1 MPHPMKRSL
10 GLSAALTMGHN
21 LHTLETVATPTP
33 PKGTSLM
40 DGTLITPSFTS
51 LYGQTEIDPL
61 SLHSLTGD
69 HSDDMDLDMVRRM
82 YHAKVQE
89 AIRLIRPL
97 WTVTLDGAV
106 YGDYGW
112 RHLSENEA
120 EELHDMIDMIDV
132 DAILKASTR

>member
-1 MPHPMKRSL
+1 
-10 GLSAALTMGHN
+10 
-21 LHTLETVATPTP
+21 
-33 PKGTSLM
+33 M

-61 SLHSLTGD
+61 SLHGLTGN

-97 WTVTLDGAV
+97 WTVTFDGAV
-106 YGDYGW
+106 YGPPGW
-112 RHLSENEA
+112 QPLTDTEA
-120 EELHDMIDMIDV
+120 EELHDLIDMIDV
-132 DAILKASTR
+132 DAILVASTR